1 MAEGALLADVIA
13 GGASLDPVMG
23 GCDR

>member
-1 MAEGALLADVIA
+1 MAEGGLIADVIA

>member
-1 MAEGALLADVIA
+1 MAEGALIADVIA